1 MAVTRVSSESPAR
14 VEQASEDERT
24 VMMHPRRTF
33 HGILRAGALAS
44 ILLVVAVLLALIW
57 ANIGGYE
64 AFWTQR
70 LGITAGPFALSYD
83 LRTWVNSGLMTL
95 FFLAVGLEARRELD
109 LGDLRERSRL
119 VLPITVGLVG
129 MALPVAIY
137 LLINHGLDS
146 ARAWG
151 VAMSTDTALALGI
164 LTLLARRAPKRTR
177 TFLLTAFVV
186 DDVAAL
192 IIIAVLY
199 SGPISP
205 IPLVAAV
212 VAFAGIIVMRR
223 LNRTLGRNL
232 ALVLGVLMWLA
243 LLLSGIDPVVSG
255 LAIVLGVL
263 MWLALLLSGI
273 DPVVSGLAIGLATTA
288 YVPVRADLERATG
301 LVHDYR
307 VSPNAELARSA
318 AAGLADSLSE
328 NERIL
333 YRLSPWTSYVV
344 VPIFALANAGVVIT
358 PELLGRSAVSAVTIG
373 IVVGYVVGKPVSVVG
388 SSWLLSRFSRG
399 RLHPQVGWLSVLGS
413 GTAAGVGFT
422 VSLLIAGI
430 ALAGP
435 QLAEAKIG
443 IFFSVIG
450 SAVLTWL
457 VFACVRFIPA
467 NRRTLALN
475 GRPDPTLDLLTPID
489 PDADH
494 LRGAEDPRVT
504 VVEYGDFEC
513 GFCGRGEPTVREL
526 LERHP
531 DVALAWRH
539 LPLTDV
545 HPNALRAAEAAEA
558 AGAQGAFWPMHDLLL
573 AHQDRLGIR
582 DLEGYA
588 RQLGIDQQRFL
599 DDLRSHAFA
608 DRISQ
613 DIASAEESGAAGT
626 PTYFI
631 NGQRHEG
638 PVDIDSL
645 SKSIEVARVGAT
657 ASA

>member
-1 MAVTRVSSESPAR
+1 MAVTRVSSESPAG
-14 VEQASEDERT
+14 VEQALGVGDDDERT

-44 ILLVVAVLLALIW
+44 ILLVAAVILALMW

-64 AFWTQR
+64 AFWTQK

-137 LLINHGLDS
+137 LLINHGLES

-205 IPLVAAV
+205 IPLLAAV
-212 VAFAGIIVMRR
+212 VAFAGIIVVRR
-223 LNRTLGRNL
+223 LNRTLGRN
-232 ALVLGVLMWLA
+232 
-243 LLLSGIDPVVSG
+243 

-301 LVHDYR
+301 LVRDYR

-358 PELLGRSAVSAVTIG
+358 PELLSRSATSAVTIG
-373 IVVGYVVGKPVSVVG
+373 IVVGYVIGKPISVVG

-399 RLHPQVGWLSVLGS
+399 RIHPQVGWLSVLGS

-457 VFACVRFIPA
+457 VFACLRFIPA

-494 LRGAEDPRVT
+494 LRGSEDPRVT

-573 AHQDRLGIR
+573 AHQDRLGMR

-588 RQLGIDQQRFL
+588 RQLGIDPERFL
-599 DDLRSHAFA
+599 DDLHSHAYA
-608 DRISQ
+608 DRIRH

-645 SKSIEVARVGAT
+645 SKSIEAARIGAT
-657 ASA
+657 AAA

>member
-1 MAVTRVSSESPAR
+1 MSSESSSAR
-14 VEQASEDERT
+14 EQAPDDDRT
-24 VMMHPRRTF
+24 VMVHPKRTF

-44 ILLVVAVLLALIW
+44 VLLVAAVVVALVW
-57 ANIGGYE
+57 ANVGEYE

-70 LGITAGPFALSYD
+70 IGITAGAFELSYE

-95 FFLAVGLEARRELD
+95 FFLAVGLEARKEFD
-109 LGDLRERSRL
+109 LGELRERSRL
-119 VLPITVGLVG
+119 ALPITVGLVG
-129 MALPVAIY
+129 MALPVALY

-192 IIIAVLY
+192 IVIALLY
-199 SGPISP
+199 SGPIAP
-205 IPLVAAV
+205 LPLVAALL
-212 VAFAGIIVMRR
+212 AFAGIIVVRR
-223 LNRTLGRNL
+223 LNRTIGRNL
-232 ALVLGVLMWLA
+232 AVVLGVLMWLA
-243 LLLSGIDPVVSG
+243 V
-255 LAIVLGVL
+255 
-263 MWLALLLSGI
+263 LLSGI

-288 YVPVRADLERATG
+288 YIPVRADLERATG
-301 LVHDYR
+301 LVRDYR
-307 VSPNAELARSA
+307 VSPSAERARSA

-333 YRLSPWTSYVV
+333 YRLSPWTSYIV
-344 VPIFALANAGVVIT
+344 VPLFALANAGVVIT
-358 PELLGRSAVSAVTIG
+358 PELLARSATSAVTIG

-388 SSWLLSRFSRG
+388 SSWLLSRLSRG
-399 RLHPQVGWLSVLGS
+399 RIHAQVGWLSVLGS

-430 ALAGP
+430 ALRGHG
-435 QLAEAKIG
+435 LAEAKLG

-467 NRRTLALN
+467 NKRTPALN
-475 GRPDPTLDLLTPID
+475 GRPDPTLDLLSPID
-489 PDADH
+489 REVDH
-494 LRGAEDPRVT
+494 LRGAADPRVM

-573 AHQDRLGIR
+573 ANQDRLTIR

-588 RQLGIDQQRFL
+588 RQVGIDSQRFL
-599 DDLRSHAFA
+599 DDLRSHAYA
-608 DRISQ
+608 DRVRH

-626 PTYFI
+626 PTYFV
-631 NGQRHEG
+631 NGLRHEG

-645 SKSIEVARVGAT
+645 SKSIEAARAGVT
-657 ASA
+657 V

>member
-1 MAVTRVSSESPAR
+1 MAVTRVSSESSPTP
-14 VEQASEDERT
+14 EQVPDDGRT
-24 VMMHPRRTF
+24 VMMHPKRTF
-33 HGILRAGALAS
+33 QGIWRAGALAS
-44 ILLVVAVLLALIW
+44 ILLVAAVVVALVW
-57 ANIGGYE
+57 ANVGGYE

-70 LGITAGPFALSYD
+70 VGITAGRFELVYE

-95 FFLAVGLEARRELD
+95 FFLAVGLEARKEFD
-109 LGDLRERSRL
+109 LGDLRDRSRIA
-119 VLPITVGLVG
+119 LPITVGLVG

-164 LTLLARRAPKRTR
+164 LTLLAKRAPKRTR

-192 IIIAVLY
+192 IIIALLY

-205 IPLVAAV
+205 IPLVVAL
-212 VAFAGIIVMRR
+212 VAFVGIIVVRR
-223 LNRTLGRNL
+223 LNRTIGRNL
-232 ALVLGVLMWLA
+232 AVILGVLMWLA
-243 LLLSGIDPVVSG
+243 V
-255 LAIVLGVL
+255 
-263 MWLALLLSGI
+263 LLSGI

-288 YVPVRADLERATG
+288 YIPVRADLERATG
-301 LVHDYR
+301 LVRDYR
-307 VSPNAELARSA
+307 VSPSAELARSA

-344 VPIFALANAGVVIT
+344 VPLFALANAGVVIT
-358 PELLGRSAVSAVTIG
+358 PGLLASAATSPVTIG
-373 IVVGYVVGKPVSVVG
+373 IVVGYVIGKPVSVVA

-399 RLHPQVGWLSVLGS
+399 RIHPQVGWVSVLGS

-430 ALAGP
+430 ALSG
-435 QLAEAKIG
+435 QGLAEAKIG

-450 SAVLTWL
+450 SALLTWL

-489 PDADH
+489 ESSDH
-494 LRGAEDPRVT
+494 LRGAADPRVT

-588 RQLGIDQQRFL
+588 RRLGIDPERFL
-599 DDLRSHAFA
+599 DDLHSHAFA
-608 DRISQ
+608 DRVRQ
-613 DIASAEESGAAGT
+613 DMASAEASGAAGT

-645 SKSIEVARVGAT
+645 SRSIDAARAGAAAAAG
-657 ASA
+657 AS

>member
-1 MAVTRVSSESPAR
+1 MV
-14 VEQASEDERT
+14 
-24 VMMHPRRTF
+24 HPKRTF
-33 HGILRAGALAS
+33 QGVLRAGALAS
-44 ILLVVAVLLALIW
+44 VLLVGAVIGALAW

-64 AFWTQR
+64 AFWRQPV
-70 LGITAGPFALSYD
+70 GISAGQFSLTYD

-95 FFLAVGLEARRELD
+95 FFLAVGLEARREFD
-109 LGDLRERSRL
+109 LGDLRDRRRL

-129 MALPVAIY
+129 MAVPVAIY
-137 LLINHGLDS
+137 IIVNQGLDS

-164 LTLLARRAPKRTR
+164 LTLLAKRAPKRTR

-192 IIIAVLY
+192 VIIALLY
-199 SGPISP
+199 SGPISAG
-205 IPLVAAV
+205 PLIVAV
-212 VAFAGIIVMRR
+212 VAFGGIIAARR
-223 LNRTLGRNL
+223 LSRTLARN
-232 ALVLGVLMWLA
+232 V
-243 LLLSGIDPVVSG
+243 
-255 LAIVLGVL
+255 AIVLGVL
-263 MWLALLLSGI
+263 MWFALLLSGI

-301 LVHDYR
+301 LVQHYR
-307 VSPNAELARSA
+307 ESPNAELARSA

-358 PELLGRSAVSAVTIG
+358 AELLGRASTSAVTIG
-373 IVVGYVVGKPVSVVG
+373 IVLGYVLGKPISVVG
-388 SSWLLSRFSRG
+388 SSWLLSRFSGG
-399 RLHPQVGWLSVLGS
+399 RIHPQVGWLSVVGS

-422 VSLLIAGI
+422 VSLLIASI
-430 ALAGP
+430 VLSGP
-435 QLAEAKIG
+435 ELAEAKVG
-443 IFFSVIG
+443 IFLSVIG
-450 SAVLTWL
+450 SAALTWL
-457 VFACVRFIPA
+457 VFQSVRFIPA
-467 NRRTLALN
+467 NKRTSALN

-489 PDADH
+489 PLVDH
-494 LRGAEDPRVT
+494 LRGAADPQVT

-513 GFCGRGEPTVREL
+513 GFCGRGERTVLEL

-531 DVALAWRH
+531 DVAVAWRH

-545 HPNALRAAEAAEA
+545 HPNSLRAAEAAEA

-573 AHQDRLGIR
+573 NHQDHLGIR

-588 RQLGIDQQRFL
+588 AQLGLDSERFV
-599 DDLRSHAFA
+599 DDLLSHAYA
-608 DRISQ
+608 DRVRK
-613 DIASAEESGAAGT
+613 DIDSADESGAAGT

-631 NGQRHEG
+631 NGRRHEG
-638 PVDIDSL
+638 AIDVDSL
-645 SKSIEVARVGAT
+645 SKAVVAAR
-657 ASA
+657 ASATSS

>member
-1 MAVTRVSSESPAR
+1 MPDPAATEER
-14 VEQASEDERT
+14 APAGSDDRT
-24 VMMHPRRTF
+24 VMVHPKRTF

-44 ILLVVAVLLALIW
+44 VLLVAAVVVALVW

-64 AFWTQR
+64 AFWTEPV
-70 LGITAGPFALSYD
+70 GITAGRFALSFD

-119 VLPITVGLVG
+119 ILPITVGLVG
-129 MALPVAIY
+129 MALPVAVY
-137 LLINHGLDS
+137 LLVNQGLDS

-205 IPLVAAV
+205 LPLLVAV
-212 VAFAGIIVMRR
+212 LAFAGIIVARR
-223 LNRTLGRNL
+223 LDRTIGR
-232 ALVLGVLMWLA
+232 
-243 LLLSGIDPVVSG
+243 S

-273 DPVVSGLAIGLATTA
+273 DPVVSGLAIGLATSA
-288 YVPVRADLERATG
+288 YIPVRADLERATG
-301 LVHDYR
+301 LVRDYR
-307 VSPNAELARSA
+307 ESPNAELARSA

-344 VPIFALANAGVVIT
+344 VPIFALANAGVVIS
-358 PELLGRSAVSAVTIG
+358 PELLARASTSAITIG
-373 IVVGYVVGKPVSVVG
+373 IVVGYVIGKPVSVAG
-388 SSWLLSRFSRG
+388 GSWLLTRFSRG
-399 RLHPQVGWLSVLGS
+399 RIHPQVGWLAVVGS

-430 ALAGP
+430 VLTGEG
-435 QLAEAKIG
+435 LAEAKIG

-450 SAVLTWL
+450 SAALTWL

-467 NRRTLALN
+467 NRRSLALN
-475 GRPDPTLDLLTPID
+475 GRPDPTLDLLSPVD
-489 PDADH
+489 PEADH
-494 LRGAEDPRVT
+494 VRGAENPQVT

-513 GFCGRGEPTVREL
+513 GFCRRGEPTVREL

-531 DVALAWRH
+531 DVAVAWRH

-558 AGAQGAFWPMHDLLL
+558 AAAQGAFWPMHDLLL

-582 DLEGYA
+582 DLAGYA
-588 RQLGIDQQRFL
+588 QQLGIDAEKFL
-599 DDLRSHAFA
+599 DDVLSHAHA
-608 DRISQ
+608 DRVLK
-613 DIASAEESGAAGT
+613 DIASADQSGAAGT

-631 NGQRHEG
+631 NGLRHEG

-645 SKSIEVARVGAT
+645 SKAINAARAGAGN
-657 ASA
+657 AQRS

>member
-14 VEQASEDERT
+14 VEQASRDDDERT

-33 HGILRAGALAS
+33 HGVLRAGALAS
-44 ILLVVAVLLALIW
+44 VLLVAAVILALIW

-64 AFWTQR
+64 AFWTQK
-70 LGITAGPFALSYD
+70 LGITAGPFGLSYD

-119 VLPITVGLVG
+119 ILPITVGLVG

-137 LLINHGLDS
+137 LLINHGLES

-205 IPLVAAV
+205 IPLIAAV
-212 VAFAGIIVMRR
+212 VAFAGIIVVRR
-223 LNRTLGRNL
+223 LNRTLGRN
-232 ALVLGVLMWLA
+232 
-243 LLLSGIDPVVSG
+243 

-301 LVHDYR
+301 LVRDYR

-373 IVVGYVVGKPVSVVG
+373 IVVGYVIGKPVSVVG

-399 RLHPQVGWLSVLGS
+399 RIHPQVGWLSVLGS

-457 VFACVRFIPA
+457 VFACLRFIPA

-489 PDADH
+489 PEADH
-494 LRGAEDPRVT
+494 LRGSDDPRVT

-573 AHQDRLGIR
+573 ANQDRLGIR

-588 RQLGIDQQRFL
+588 RQLGIDSERFI
-599 DDLRSHAFA
+599 DDLRSHAYA
-608 DRISQ
+608 DRIRQ

-645 SKSIEVARVGAT
+645 SKSIEAARSGAT
-657 ASA
+657 AAA

>member
-1 MAVTRVSSESPAR
+1 MSSESPAR
-14 VEQASEDERT
+14 VEQASDDERT

-119 VLPITVGLVG
+119 ILPITVGLVG

-212 VAFAGIIVMRR
+212 AAFAGIIVVRR

-232 ALVLGVLMWLA
+232 AL
-243 LLLSGIDPVVSG
+243 
-255 LAIVLGVL
+255 VLGVL

-430 ALAGP
+430 ALSGP

-450 SAVLTWL
+450 SAALTWL

-588 RQLGIDQQRFL
+588 QQLGIDQQRFL

-608 DRISQ
+608 DRIRH

-645 SKSIEVARVGAT
+645 SKSIETARVGAT
-657 ASA
+657 APA